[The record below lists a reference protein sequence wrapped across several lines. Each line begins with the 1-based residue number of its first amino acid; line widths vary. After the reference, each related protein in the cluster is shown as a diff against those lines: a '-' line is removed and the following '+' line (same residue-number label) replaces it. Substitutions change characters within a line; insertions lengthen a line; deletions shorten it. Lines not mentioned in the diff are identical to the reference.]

1 MESPTYSTVWTVEL
15 DGLPDRASYCVG
27 QYWSPL
33 DSPTYSIVWTVEL
46 DGLPDRASYC
56 VGRTI
61 VESNGESYLFHSME
75 GGIGRT
81 AG

>member
-33 DSPTYSIVWTVEL
+33 DSPTIPQYGLWNWTDCRIEL
-46 DGLPDRASYC
+46 ATGYA
-56 VGRTI
+56 I
-61 VESNGESYLFHSME
+61 VESTGESCQ
-75 GGIGRT
+75 
-81 AG
+81 